1 MASDENKARRRRQI
15 AEAVWQLA
23 AREGLEAVTL
33 RQVADEAGVS
43 MRLVQYYF
51 GNRTALL
58 LAALEILNEE
68 AEAAAQQ
75 RIEALGNDIPAR
87 ELARAVLMELLPL
100 DEDRRRRYVV
110 QSAYFVRFLTDPQLQ
125 EVARTADPA
134 LESLLASILEADP
147 STRSDDAFADAEL
160 LIAFAFGLQAEMLL
174 DQLEVLHALRLL
186 DRLLD
191 RVLGQ
196 PR

>member
-1 MASDENKARRRRQI
+1 MASEENKSRRRRQI
-15 AEAVWQLA
+15 AEAVWRLA
-23 AREGLEAVTL
+23 GRVGLEAVTL

-58 LAALEILNEE
+58 LAALEILNED
-68 AEAAAQQ
+68 AESTARQ
-75 RIEALGNDIPAR
+75 RIGALGNDISTR
-87 ELARAVLMELLPL
+87 ELVRAILLELLPL

-125 EVARTADPA
+125 EIARTADPA
-134 LESLLASILEADP
+134 LESLLASILGADP
-147 STRSDDAFADAEL
+147 ATTSDDAFADAEL

-174 DQLEVLHALRLL
+174 DQLDEPHALRLL
-186 DRLLD
+186 DRILD
-191 RVLGQ
+191 RVLGAA
-196 PR
+196 

>member
-15 AEAVWQLA
+15 AEAVWRLA
-23 AREGLEAVTL
+23 ARDGLEAVTL

-51 GNRTALL
+51 GNRTTLL

-75 RIEALGNDIPAR
+75 RIGALGSDIPAR
-87 ELARAVLMELLPL
+87 ELVRAILMELLPL

-134 LESLLASILEADP
+134 LESLLASILTADP
-147 STRSDDAFADAEL
+147 TIESDDTFADAEL

-174 DQLEVLHALRLL
+174 NQLDEPHALRLL
-186 DRLLD
+186 DRTLN
-191 RVLGQ
+191 RILGN
-196 PR
+196 PH